1 MARAARDAG
10 ATGMAT
16 AAHDAGSIGMA
27 TAVHEAR
34 WTGIATGVAMGS
46 NVVAQADA
54 VMASTLRSYGSRSR
68 VGSTSRSRS

>member
-54 VMASTLRSYGSRSR
+54 VMVSSLWPYGSRSR
-68 VGSTSRSRS
+68 VGSTSRSGS